1 MDVCLTTGV
10 NEVQEL
16 SPPPPRP
23 RHPPATGTAAGRG
36 RSRTLLWAGVCRP
49 PPPAHP
55 GQQWVRGSSRGKGS
69 ATGTGARTTISV
81 SVSPPERLPALL
93 PPRRLCCPALLWEIS
108 GNDPSPDGTSAPP
121 TLITVT
127 AKHFVS
133 IIWPAASRLPAAPEH
148 PQAQPRAP
156 AAARSSALRLPAAP
170 DASRRGGSRRPP
182 RGCAT
187 GRAGPGCSHRR
198 DAGRRVR
205 GHVVAGGR
213 GTPFSQHPGALRH
226 PGEGWRGRRG
236 GYQAPGART
245 PAGAEP
251 VAVCVSVRVRVSA
264 HVCPCAC
271 VCLCAQPGKVTV
283 RERRQQP
290 RNGFG
295 MESVSQVEPQE
306 RPEPSCSSLAVV
318 TVSICAVGGAGP
330 AAPGPPRVPLLGGS
344 GRAGGQ
350 GCLGEPCGRGALG
363 SGTARGK
370 GESSWRKGRVL
381 PLSVCCVRFGGGTMS
396 PFTRCRPSPPQGRP
410 RSSLLLLLSCRVVE
424 TSTLQQERL
433 QAIAVSP
440 PRAVSPRR
448 ARRTFTWRPHVPPPS
463 PAARGADAGGKEG
476 CGRRGCASAGAVP
489 AQGLCSRFPSPCPG
503 AAGGGRSQRPPCVPS
518 LGRGSLPAKQGP
530 VGAGARVSCPAA
542 ALPRDAPRPAR
553 RIPQGSAETG
563 TERATGG
570 WEV

>member
-16 SPPPPRP
+16 SPPPPWP
-23 RHPPATGTAAGRG
+23 RHPPAAGTAAGRG
-36 RSRTLLWAGVCRP
+36 RSRTPLWAGVCRP
-49 PPPAHP
+49 PPPVRS
-55 GQQWVRGSSRGKGS
+55 GQQWVRESSRRKGS

-182 RGCAT
+182 RSCAA
-187 GRAGPGCSHRR
+187 GWAGPCCSHRR

-205 GHVVAGGR
+205 GHVAAGGR

-226 PGEGWRGRRG
+226 PGEGRRGRRG
-236 GYQAPGART
+236 GYQSPGART

-251 VAVCVSVRVRVSA
+251 VAVCVSMRVRVSA
-264 HVCPCAC
+264 HVCPCVC
-271 VCLCAQPGKVTV
+271 VCAQPGKVTV

-295 MESVSQVEPQE
+295 MESVSQVEPQG
-306 RPEPSCSSLAVV
+306 RPEPSRSSLAVV
-318 TVSICAVGGAGP
+318 TVSICAAGGAGP
-330 AAPGPPRVPLLGGS
+330 AAPGPPRCLCRGVRAGQGAKGAWGSRAGEGLSAPGRRGEREKAAGGREEFRLCLCAVSGSVVAQCPHSPAATPLLRGVD
-344 GRAGGQ
+344 RALHCCFCSLAG
-350 GCLGEPCGRGALG
+350 
-363 SGTARGK
+363 
-370 GESSWRKGRVL
+370 SWR
-381 PLSVCCVRFGGGTMS
+381 PA
-396 PFTRCRPSPPQGRP
+396 PFSRRGCRPSR
-410 RSSLLLLLSCRVVE
+410 
-424 TSTLQQERL
+424 
-433 QAIAVSP
+433 
-440 PRAVSPRR
+440 
-448 ARRTFTWRPHVPPPS
+448 
-463 PAARGADAGGKEG
+463 
-476 CGRRGCASAGAVP
+476 
-489 AQGLCSRFPSPCPG
+489 
-503 AAGGGRSQRPPCVPS
+503 
-518 LGRGSLPAKQGP
+518 
-530 VGAGARVSCPAA
+530 
-542 ALPRDAPRPAR
+542 
-553 RIPQGSAETG
+553 
-563 TERATGG
+563 
-570 WEV
+570 